1 MKTSNMKINFKE
13 ILLLPNLI
21 SCFRLLLF
29 IPFLFLFN
37 NYSSIENVR
46 TYILIL
52 IFVAFFSD
60 LLDGFVARKTNS
72 ISELG
77 KVIDPL
83 ADKILVALIV
93 INLYL
98 LNEIPAFYFWI
109 VLTRDLLIFIG
120 GIIISQKIGKVLPSN
135 LLGKMTVFSIGL
147 FMILTLIR
155 INLSGLFYKLILIT
169 SCSLCVASFI
179 GYIIRA
185 IEMIK
190 WNNNENIS
198 KPIT

>member
-1 MKTSNMKINFKE
+1 MKINFKE

-21 SCFRLLLF
+21 SLFRLLLF

-37 NYSSIENVR
+37 NYASIENVR

-52 IFVAFFSD
+52 IFVAFISD
-60 LLDGFVARKTNS
+60 LLDGYIARKTNS

-77 KVIDPL
+77 KIVDPL
-83 ADKILVALIV
+83 ADKVLVALII

-98 LNEIPAFYFWI
+98 LNEIPVFYFWI
-109 VLTRDLLIFIG
+109 VITRDICIFIG
-120 GIIISQKIGKVLPSN
+120 GIIVSQKIGKVLSSN
-135 LLGKMTVFSIGL
+135 LLGKLTVLSIGIFIITTL
-147 FMILTLIR
+147 LNSSHSDILY
-155 INLSGLFYKLILIT
+155 NLILIT
-169 SCSLCVASFI
+169 SCALCMASLI
-179 GYIIRA
+179 GYLMRA

-198 KPIT
+198 KPGF

>member
-1 MKTSNMKINFKE
+1 MKINLKE

-21 SCFRLLLF
+21 SSFRLLLF

-37 NYSSIENVR
+37 NYASIENVR

-52 IFVAFFSD
+52 IFVAFISD
-60 LLDGFVARKTNS
+60 LLDGYIARKTNS

-77 KVIDPL
+77 KIVDPL
-83 ADKILVALIV
+83 ADKVLVALII

-98 LNEIPAFYFWI
+98 LNEIPVFYFWI
-109 VLTRDLLIFIG
+109 VITRDICIFIG
-120 GIIISQKIGKVLPSN
+120 GIIVSQKIGKVLSSN
-135 LLGKMTVFSIGL
+135 LLGKLTVLSIGIFIITTL
-147 FMILTLIR
+147 LNSNHSNILY
-155 INLSGLFYKLILIT
+155 NLILIT
-169 SCSLCVASFI
+169 SCALCVASLI
-179 GYIIRA
+179 GYLMRA

-198 KPIT
+198 KPGF

>member
-1 MKTSNMKINFKE
+1 MKINFKE

-21 SCFRLLLF
+21 SSFRLLLF

-37 NYSSIENVR
+37 NYGSIENIR

-52 IFVAFFSD
+52 IFVAFVSD
-60 LLDGFVARKTNS
+60 LLDGYVARKTNT

-77 KVIDPL
+77 KIIDPL

-98 LNEIPAFYFWI
+98 LNEIPAFFFWI
-109 VLTRDLLIFIG
+109 VLIRDLLIFIG
-120 GIIISQKIGKVLPSN
+120 GIVISQKIGKVLPSN
-135 LLGKMTVFSIGL
+135 LLGKLTVFSIGL
-147 FMILTLIR
+147 FIIITLFQ
-155 INLSGLFYKLILIT
+155 INHSELFYKLILIA
-169 SCSLCVASFI
+169 SCSLCVASLI

-190 WNNNENIS
+190 WNNNENITKTS
-198 KPIT
+198 S

>member
-1 MKTSNMKINFKE
+1 MKTNIMKINFKE

-21 SCFRLLLF
+21 SSFRLLLF

-37 NYSSIENVR
+37 NYNSIENIR
-46 TYILIL
+46 TYI
-52 IFVAFFSD
+52 SD

-77 KVIDPL
+77 KIIDPL

-98 LNEIPAFYFWI
+98 LNEIPTFFFWI
-109 VLTRDLLIFIG
+109 VLIRDLLIFIG
-120 GIIISQKIGKVLPSN
+120 GIIITQKMGKVLPSN
-135 LLGKMTVFSIGL
+135 LLGKLTVFSIGL
-147 FMILTLIR
+147 FIIITLFR
-155 INLSGLFYKLILIT
+155 INHSEVFYKLILIT

-185 IEMIK
+185 IDMIK
-190 WNNNENIS
+190 WNHNENIS
-198 KPIT
+198 RPIT

>member
-1 MKTSNMKINFKE
+1 MKINLKE

-21 SCFRLLLF
+21 SSFRLLLF

-37 NYSSIENVR
+37 NYASIENVR

-52 IFVAFFSD
+52 IFVAFISD
-60 LLDGFVARKTNS
+60 LLDGYIARRTNS

-77 KVIDPL
+77 KIVDPL
-83 ADKILVALIV
+83 ADKVLVALII

-98 LNEIPAFYFWI
+98 LNEIPVFYFWI
-109 VLTRDLLIFIG
+109 VITRDICIFIG
-120 GIIISQKIGKVLPSN
+120 GIIVSQKIGKVLSSN
-135 LLGKMTVFSIGL
+135 LLGKLTVLSIGIFIITTL
-147 FMILTLIR
+147 LNSHHSNILY
-155 INLSGLFYKLILIT
+155 NLILIT
-169 SCSLCVASFI
+169 SCVLCVASLI
-179 GYIIRA
+179 GYLMRA

-198 KPIT
+198 KPGF

>member
-1 MKTSNMKINFKE
+1 MKINFKE
-13 ILLLPNLI
+13 IFLVPNLI
-21 SCFRLLLF
+21 STFRLLLF
-29 IPFLFLFN
+29 IPFLFLFD

-52 IFVAFFSD
+52 IFVAFISD
-60 LLDGFVARKTNS
+60 LLDGYVARKTNS

-109 VLTRDLLIFIG
+109 VLIRDLLIFSG
-120 GIIISQKIGKVLPSN
+120 GMLVSQKIGKVLPSN
-135 LLGKMTVFSIGL
+135 LLGKLTVFSIGL
-147 FMILTLIR
+147 FIIITLIQIER
-155 INLSGLFYKLILIT
+155 TNFYYNLILIT

-179 GYIIRA
+179 GYLIRA

-190 WNNNENIS
+190 WNKNENIF
-198 KPIT
+198 KPFI